1 VTTAA
6 LTSLG
11 AQLLALLIGGFLAV
25 AGGLWLKRHDE
36 RRAARAVRVQFV
48 RLLALVR
55 AAIAPFIDDRTASM
69 NLLADPSISYL
80 RERAFS
86 ADAALALTERESRL
100 VHDALQQL
108 QRSTDYIDERR
119 RAADPQAR
127 RPVLAIIQNFHEIP
141 DAAREAV
148 VQLDAAAAEIQKYV

>member
-1 VTTAA
+1 M
-6 LTSLG
+6 G
-11 AQLLALLIGGFLAV
+11 AFLAV
-25 AGGLWLKRHDE
+25 AGGLWLKWHDE

-55 AAIAPFIDDRTASM
+55 AAIAPFIDDRTAPMS
-69 NLLADPSISYL
+69 LLSDPSISYL

-86 ADAALALTERESRL
+86 ADAALALTERENHL

-108 QRSTDYIDERR
+108 LRSTDYIDERR
-119 RAADPQAR
+119 RAASPQASGAS
-127 RPVLAIIQNFHEIP
+127 LAIIQNFHEIP

-148 VQLDAAAAEIQKYV
+148 VQLDAAAAEIQKNV